1 MIVTDVDP
9 LVVVKA
15 LVKVVVLL
23 LQPMDQ
29 QLSRSRLQALME
41 LAKGILFFWI
51 ILLLSPILIL
61 ALVILTII
69 ISWSQPY
76 QPQQRLRSR
85 WDQQNPDQ
93 ELQPPEE

>member
-1 MIVTDVDP
+1 MP
-9 LVVVKA
+9 LQ
-15 LVKVVVLL
+15 
-23 LQPMDQ
+23 QPMDQ

-41 LAKGILFFWI
+41 LLLGILFFWI

-69 ISWSQPY
+69 ISWSPPF

-85 WDQQNPDQ
+85 WHQQNQDQ
-93 ELQPPEE
+93 EEAHPVESE

>member
-1 MIVTDVDP
+1 MP
-9 LVVVKA
+9 LQ
-15 LVKVVVLL
+15 
-23 LQPMDQ
+23 QPMDQ
-29 QLSRSRLQALME
+29 HLSRSRLQALME
-41 LAKGILFFWI
+41 LAKGILFFSI

-85 WDQQNPDQ
+85 WDQRKVDREPQHPV
-93 ELQPPEE
+93 ESE